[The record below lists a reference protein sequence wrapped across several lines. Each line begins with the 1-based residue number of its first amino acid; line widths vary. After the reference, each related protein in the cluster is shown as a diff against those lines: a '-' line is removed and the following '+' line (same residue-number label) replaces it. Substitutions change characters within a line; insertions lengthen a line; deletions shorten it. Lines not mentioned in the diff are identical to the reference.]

1 MVPSP
6 DDQRRLDRLELLVLP
21 RNPNDL
27 GILQFTLDLVGI
39 ANAPP
44 GVADAGSAI
53 AYLARGTWAANVT
66 PRTEAFP
73 NLNAD
78 ELLVRSR
85 RYLRIWEDIIPL
97 VRRSRECTR
106 VLLPYM
112 ERLRDVLLRIGPAN
126 GGSMLIHSRMRVD
139 EFFRV
144 TWVFRIDRHGGEFL
158 DAVCENGSSSGQFK
172 IANKTANV
180 ADVVER
186 LDNAQRNSRIMALKR
201 DAGYLLD
208 QMAIGQWQ
216 VTAGP
221 HRSDSDNAPHITL
234 RIFDIEQQYHLELD
248 NKGILFQIEH
258 LKNKEITKVEA
269 HQRDF

>member
-1 MVPSP
+1 M
-6 DDQRRLDRLELLVLP
+6 
-21 RNPNDL
+21 
-27 GILQFTLDLVGI
+27 T
-39 ANAPP
+39 
-44 GVADAGSAI
+44 
-53 AYLARGTWAANVT
+53 T
-66 PRTEAFP
+66 
-73 NLNAD
+73 
-78 ELLVRSR
+78 
-85 RYLRIWEDIIPL
+85 
-97 VRRSRECTR
+97 
-106 VLLPYM
+106 
-112 ERLRDVLLRIGPAN
+112 
-126 GGSMLIHSRMRVD
+126 
-139 EFFRV
+139 
-144 TWVFRIDRHGGEFL
+144 
-158 DAVCENGSSSGQFK
+158 
-172 IANKTANV
+172 
-180 ADVVER
+180 VVER